1 MSTENIKTE
10 TDSSPKPSAVA
21 VGSLARGSASVL
33 QVVRRGETEPQ
44 YASRLVWWIAGLA
57 DWTKPVKV
65 GDTVVEVTHR
75 LGMARKQLGLHSA
88 IGELLKI
95 EETPE
100 GVTYTIRDIEGEDQ
114 RWTNAK
120 MCVVESSSPNVAY
133 QPRRGEPI
141 Q

>member
-1 MSTENIKTE
+1 MS
-10 TDSSPKPSAVA
+10 DSSVEKTTEQGHMQGVA
-21 VGSLARGSASVL
+21 APVPGSASVV

-75 LGMARKQLGLHSA
+75 LGLARKQLGLHSA

-100 GVTYTIRDIEGEDQ
+100 GVTYTILDIEGKEQ

-120 MCVVESSSPNVAY
+120 MCVVESSLN
-133 QPRRGEPI
+133 RRS
-141 Q
+141 

>member
-1 MSTENIKTE
+1 MDTKK
-10 TDSSPKPSAVA
+10 DLPSLPATPAGASDGRAPELGVA
-21 VGSLARGSASVL
+21 SGSASVV

-75 LGMARKQLGLHSA
+75 MGLARKQLGLHSA
-88 IGELLKI
+88 LGELLKI

-100 GVTYTIRDIEGEDQ
+100 GVTYTIRDIEGKEQ

-120 MCVVESSSPNVAY
+120 MCVVESSSPNNVDMHK
-133 QPRRGEPI
+133 
-141 Q
+141 

>member
-1 MSTENIKTE
+1 MSDQKPEAN
-10 TDSSPKPSAVA
+10 TDGASS
-21 VGSLARGSASVL
+21 GLALPTGSASVV

-75 LGMARKQLGLHSA
+75 LGLARKQLGLHSA

-100 GVTYTIRDIEGEDQ
+100 GVTYTIRDIEGKEQ

-120 MCVVESSSPNVAY
+120 MCVVESSPNSD
-133 QPRRGEPI
+133 
-141 Q
+141 

>member
-1 MSTENIKTE
+1 MDNQNTPAN
-10 TDSSPKPSAVA
+10 TDGQSS
-21 VGSLARGSASVL
+21 GLALPTGSASVV

-44 YASRLVWWIAGLA
+44 YASRLVWWVASLA

-75 LGMARKQLGLHSA
+75 LGLARKQLGLHSA

-100 GVTYTIRDIEGEDQ
+100 GVTYTLRDIEGIER

-120 MCVVESSSPNVAY
+120 MCVVESSLNT
-133 QPRRGEPI
+133 
-141 Q
+141 